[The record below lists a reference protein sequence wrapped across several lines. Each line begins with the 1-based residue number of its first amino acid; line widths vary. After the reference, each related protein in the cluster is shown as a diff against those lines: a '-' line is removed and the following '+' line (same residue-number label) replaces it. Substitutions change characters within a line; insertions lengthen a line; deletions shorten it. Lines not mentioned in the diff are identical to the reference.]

1 MAEPNPRVADSI
13 PAVAGAT
20 LSETAPAVAVSP
32 DSAGAPERAY
42 AFRTEAYAWWAVA
55 VLCFAGIVSG
65 MDRQII
71 SLLVEP
77 IKRDLGLSDVAISLL
92 QGAAF
97 ALFHSLAA
105 VPLGRLADV
114 SNRRLIIVGGV
125 LTWTLACIGSGL
137 AGGFLALFLM
147 RMLIGAGEATLSPA
161 GYSMLADYFPREQLG
176 RAISL
181 FLGSGFVGSG
191 LALIVGGAIMDQLS
205 ATESV
210 SYPLLGELRPWQAAF
225 VLVALPGFLVIAL
238 LLTVREPPRSSF
250 GSLAAAAEAARAPPF
265 GDVIRFVVAE
275 RRTIG
280 TIYAGFALLAAMQ
293 FGLGSWVPAFFM
305 RTHGWTA
312 AEIGYAYGL
321 NYVIVGTLGVL
332 VGGAVCDWLARRG
345 YADANLRVGLIAACC
360 ALPLVIA
367 FPLVPDGR
375 LAFALLVP
383 ATFFG
388 TMPFGAG
395 TAALPLL
402 APNRMRAQVVALY
415 LLVAIIVGQGV
426 GPFYTAAL
434 TDYAFADP
442 AKLRYSIAIAAG
454 SLLAGAIA
462 IIASGLPH
470 VAASLARARR

>member
-1 MAEPNPRVADSI
+1 VALADTRGTS
-13 PAVAGAT
+13 VAAH
-20 LSETAPAVAVSP
+20 
-32 DSAGAPERAY
+32 
-42 AFRTEAYAWWAVA
+42 AFRSDAYAWWVVA
-55 VLCFAGIVSG
+55 VLCLAAVVSG

-97 ALFHSLAA
+97 ALFHSVAA

-114 SNRRLIIVGGV
+114 SNRRLIILGGV
-125 LTWTLACIGSGL
+125 LTWTLACVGSGL
-137 AGGFLALFLM
+137 AGGFLTLFAM

-161 GYSMLADYFPREQLG
+161 GYSMLADYFPRDQLG

-181 FLGSGFVGSG
+181 FIGSGFVGSG
-191 LALIVGGAIMDQLS
+191 LALIVGGAIMGQLS
-205 ATESV
+205 AAESV
-210 SYPLLGELRPWQAAF
+210 TYPLVGTLRPWQAAF
-225 VLVALPGFLVIAL
+225 VLVALPGFLVLAL

-250 GSLAAAAEAARAPPF
+250 GVRAAAATAPAPPF
-265 GDVIRFVVAE
+265 RDVLRFIVAE

-280 TIYAGFALLAAMQ
+280 AIYAGFALLAAMQ
-293 FGLGSWVPAFFM
+293 FGLGAWVPAFFM
-305 RTHGWTA
+305 RTHAWSA

-321 NYVIVGTLGVL
+321 NYVVVGTLGVL
-332 VGGAVCDWLARRG
+332 IGGAACDALARRG
-345 YADANLRVGLIAACC
+345 YADANLRVGLVAACC

-383 ATFFG
+383 ATLFG

-415 LLVAIIVGQGV
+415 LLVAILVGQGL

-434 TDYAFADP
+434 TDYAFGDP
-442 AKLRYSIAIAAG
+442 ARLRHSISIAAG
-454 SLLAGAIA
+454 TLLAAAIA
-462 IIASGLPH
+462 VLARGLPH
-470 VAASLARARR
+470 VAASLARARG